1 MKYPSSRNCARFSS
15 VIHDTLLQRV
25 FVPDDVFASLT
36 SDESVEIAVAVHVH
50 EADVV
55 GCLIVV
61 DDVGGEPALAVV
73 LKPGG
78 LAADVGA
85 GGRVYVT
92 IAVDVADL

>member
-1 MKYPSSRNCARFSS
+1 M
-15 VIHDTLLQRV
+15 
-25 FVPDDVFASLT
+25 
-36 SDESVEIAVAVHVH
+36 
-50 EADVV
+50 
-55 GCLIVV
+55 

-92 IAVDVADL
+92 IAVDVADLQAV